1 MINKWAIGVTIA
13 PRDIQTYDRTL
24 DCIIDNGWEPY
35 LFCEPGVELLPKYQ
49 KLPHMIRPR
58 KYGAWKNCFHS
69 LACLYE
75 FYPDAECYGLF
86 EDDVILCKGAK
97 TFLSKTLWPAN
108 DCAFASIYSP
118 DIYTNDNIGYYE
130 CVKDYLWGGL
140 AYFFSNTSIKKFI
153 KNSYALR
160 YNGIHKD
167 ITLGKWAKQVKL
179 KPYYFS
185 PSLAQHIGETST
197 IWGPDSKIVRGRQAS
212 DFVGMS
218 FNAEQLTKYVK
229 KSV

>member
-13 PRDIQTYDRTL
+13 PRDIRTYDRTL

-35 LFCEPGVELLPKYQ
+35 LFCEPGVNLLPKYQ
-49 KLPHMIRPR
+49 NLPHMIRPR
-58 KYGAWKNCFHS
+58 CYGSWKSCFHS
-69 LACLYE
+69 LKCLYE

-86 EDDVILCKGAK
+86 EDDLVLCKGIK
-97 TFLSKTLWPAN
+97 EFLSETLWPSD

-118 DIYTNDNIGYYE
+118 DIYTKKEIGYYP
-130 CVKDYLWGGL
+130 CIQRNLWGGL
-140 AYFFSNTSIKKFI
+140 AYFFTPNTIKKCI
-153 KNSYALR
+153 KHPYVIR

-167 ITLGKWAKQVKL
+167 ITLGNWAKQARLV
-179 KPYYFS
+179 PYYFS

-197 IWGPDSKIVRGRQAS
+197 IWGTNSKIVRGRMAS
-212 DFVGMS
+212 DFVGMD
-218 FNAEQLTKYVK
+218 FNAQELTKYVK